1 MSFLTTGEAAAK
13 LGVSDETVRSYFESG
28 RLTGHVLP
36 SGVRRIDA
44 ESVDRVK
51 ATRTRVSSTVTVIQ
65 AAE

>member
-1 MSFLTTGEAAAK
+1 MTFLTTGEAAAK

-36 SGVRRIDA
+36 SGVRRNDA

-51 ATRTRVSSTVTVIQ
+51 ATRNRVSSTVTVIQ